1 MSKFVSAIWGGAA
14 IGLVLSTPAF
24 ALNTRT
30 WVSGVGTDQAGCGP
44 IANPCRTLQYA
55 HDVTSAG
62 GEINFKDSAG
72 YGALNITK
80 AINVVNEGGAIAGVL
95 APSGNSA
102 LTINAGNGDAVVLRG
117 LTIEGAGVGA
127 NGVVFNSGGSLLIG
141 NCFVQG
147 FAGSDENHGN
157 GILFKHTVGIPQIVI
172 TDTTVSNNGWTGVLF
187 RPTVG
192 GTGRVT
198 VNRLVATNNAFG
210 LSADSRYT
218 AVGPY
223 QPEIVIRDSIASNN
237 SQNGFGF
244 YANSSSY
251 TKVSLISSTAA
262 NNDYGLFLSGFGV
275 FVTMTN
281 SSLLS
286 NRIYNLEGSNPSNS
300 GVQVTTFGDNAVT
313 NMHQVS
319 YYAFG
324 RY

>member
-1 MSKFVSAIWGGAA
+1 MIVWTAVCGIVVGVAFSA
-14 IGLVLSTPAF
+14 PAQ
-24 ALNTRT
+24 ALNSRT
-30 WVSGVGTDQAGCGP
+30 WVSGAGVDQAGCGP
-44 IANPCRTLQYA
+44 VASPCRTLQFAY
-55 HDVTSAG
+55 DQTNAG

-80 AINVVNEGGAIAGVL
+80 AINIVNAGGSTAGVL

-102 LTINAGNGDAVVLRG
+102 ITINAGISDAIVLRG

-127 NGVVFNSGGSLLIG
+127 NGVVFNAGGSLTVA

-147 FAGSDENHGN
+147 FVGTDENHGN
-157 GILFKHTVGIPQIVI
+157 GILFKHTTGIIPIVI

-198 VNRLVATNNAFG
+198 INRLVATNNSYG

-223 QPEIVIRDSIASNN
+223 NPEIVIRDSIASNN
-237 SQNGFGF
+237 VQNGFGF
-244 YANSSSY
+244 YATNSSY

-262 NNDYGLFLSGFGV
+262 NNNYGLFLSGFGV
-275 FVTMTN
+275 FVTMTS

-286 NRIYNLEGSNPSNS
+286 NKTYNLEGSNPDNS
-300 GVQVTTFGDNAVT
+300 GIQVTTFGDNAVT
-313 NMHQVS
+313 NYHAVS
-319 YYAFG
+319 SYAFG